1 MFGSRWKGGGWDENE
16 VTEVTGVGRG
26 VPSFPLL
33 FFFSY
38 FFSERNRTMKEMITL
53 EDKEAFVE

>member
-1 MFGSRWKGGGWDENE
+1 MFGSRWKVGGWDQNE
-16 VTEVTGVGRG
+16 VTEVTGVRRG

-38 FFSERNRTMKEMITL
+38 FFNDRNRTMKEMIML
-53 EDKEAFVE
+53 EDKETFVE